1 MPVEGDGIHP
11 GKKTRR
17 KSEKEMGTFANS
29 IKTKGGTNKAPF
41 HASQNRERQR
51 SFPFVLF
58 PLLAAGRAVLGA
70 GLQGDGGRRHCAAT
84 VREDDGGTAGG
95 GAAEVVAAAAG
106 EGGDAG
112 WPWELARWR
121 RHLNDPACVA
131 GAQTHLGAAPWPWV
145 WPWAEDADDQLLRM
159 CFGDAAAAPV
169 GVVLWWWPWNLPSS
183 AAVST

>member
-1 MPVEGDGIHP
+1 MPVEGDGIHL

-17 KSEKEMGTFANS
+17 KSEKEMGTFANG

-41 HASQNRERQR
+41 MRHRTERGNVLSPLFSSLFLLPGGRFLVPDSRET
-51 SFPFVLF
+51 
-58 PLLAAGRAVLGA
+58 
-70 GLQGDGGRRHCAAT
+70 GGRRHCAAT

-169 GVVLWWWPWNLPSS
+169 GVVLWWWPSNLPSS